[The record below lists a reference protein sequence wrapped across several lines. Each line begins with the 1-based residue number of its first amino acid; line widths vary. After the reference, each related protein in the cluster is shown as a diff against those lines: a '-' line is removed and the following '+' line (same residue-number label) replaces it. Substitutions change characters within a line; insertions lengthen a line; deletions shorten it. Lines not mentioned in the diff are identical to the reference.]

1 MLNDQEFRK
10 MYQKSYRQVPPEDR
24 VVGMFGSMAIQ
35 EWRTNNP
42 LHYRRLKRLGILR
55 QAAVLTENRSAL
67 HLRELL
73 LAGYDPLDSN
83 QIVVSEQIT
92 GYDPATVN
100 LEAQVP
106 PTAETI
112 E

>member
-1 MLNDQEFRK
+1 MTDQEFRQ
-10 MYQKSYRQVPPEDR
+10 MYQTAYRQIPPDDR
-24 VVGMFGSMAIQ
+24 VVGKWGKMAVQ

-42 LHYRRLKRLGILR
+42 LAYRRLKKLGILR